1 MNSWDEKWSQYLRD
15 TEPKHKYA
23 AFLLLVVYL
32 FINNSINAASSWTE
46 FSRSESNSVALW
58 EPYVWEYSSALS
70 TAILVIPLILA
81 IRVLDKSKKS
91 SAVWLGWH
99 FVFASVFSVSHVIFM
114 VALRKL
120 AYLMS
125 ERSYDFGVWISEF
138 VYEYRKD
145 VWGYIT
151 LVTFYYIA
159 RFGYKRLI
167 GEALRIENESCSTE
181 LYNSNNTHTKGE
193 LAPYA
198 TNTLPDY
205 LLVKKLNREFLV
217 KVSDILWVEASGNYV
232 NLHTKKGVYPIRYTL
247 TKFCEEGINH
257 GFIRIHRSFAIA
269 LSAIESITYEE
280 TGDGQITTYNGKLL
294 PLSRRHKEAFKKV
307 LAVSCHNTK
316 TCFPSK

>member
-46 FSRSESNSVALW
+46 FSRSETNNVALW

-70 TAILVIPLILA
+70 TAILVIPLIFA
-81 IRVLDKSKKS
+81 IRILDKSKKP

-99 FVFASVFSVSHVIFM
+99 FVFASVFSVAHVVIM
-114 VALRKL
+114 VGLRKL

-125 ERSYDFGVWISEF
+125 ERSYDFGAWLSEF

-159 RFGYKRLI
+159 RFGYQRLI
-167 GEALRIENESCSTE
+167 GEASLIKSDTSLPEVESE
-181 LYNSNNTHTKGE
+181 
-193 LAPYA
+193 AQ
-198 TNTLPDY
+198 TLPDY
-205 LLVKKLNREFLV
+205 LLVKKLNKEFLV
-217 KVSDILWVEASGNYV
+217 KVSDVQRVEASGNYI
-232 NLHTKKGVYPIRYTL
+232 NLHTHLGVYPLRYTL
-247 TKFCEEGINH
+247 SRFCKEGA
-257 GFIRIHRSFAIA
+257 GQSFMRVHRSHAVRIP
-269 LSAIESITYEE
+269 SIQSISYGETY
-280 TGDGQITTYNGKLL
+280 DGLITLNNGHTVL
-294 PLSRRHKEAFKKV
+294 LSRRYKDSLKQV
-307 LAVSCHNTK
+307 LA
-316 TCFPSK
+316 P

>member
-99 FVFASVFSVSHVIFM
+99 FVFASVFSVSHVVFM

-125 ERSYDFGVWISEF
+125 ERSYDFGVWVSEF

-159 RFGYKRLI
+159 RFGYQRLI
-167 GEALRIENESCSTE
+167 GEASLIKRDTSLPEVESE
-181 LYNSNNTHTKGE
+181 A
-193 LAPYA
+193 LA
-198 TNTLPDY
+198 LPDY
-205 LLVKKLNREFLV
+205 LLVKKLNKEFLV
-217 KVSDILWVEASGNYV
+217 KVSDVQRVEASGNYI
-232 NLHTKKGVYPIRYTL
+232 NLHTHVGVYPLRYTL
-247 TKFCEEGINH
+247 SRFCEEGAVH
-257 GFIRIHRSFAIA
+257 GFVRVHRSHAVRIP
-269 LSAIESITYEE
+269 SIQSITYDD
-280 TGDGQITTYNGKLL
+280 TGDGLITLNNGQAVL
-294 PLSRRHKEAFKKV
+294 LSRRYKDSLKQV
-307 LAVSCHNTK
+307 LA
-316 TCFPSK
+316 P

>member
-99 FVFASVFSVSHVIFM
+99 FVFASVFSVSHVVFM

-159 RFGYKRLI
+159 RFGYQRLI
-167 GEALRIENESCSTE
+167 GEASLIKHDTSLPEVESE
-181 LYNSNNTHTKGE
+181 A
-193 LAPYA
+193 LA
-198 TNTLPDY
+198 LPDY
-205 LLVKKLNREFLV
+205 LLVKKLNKEFLV
-217 KVSDILWVEASGNYV
+217 KVSDVQRVEASGNYI
-232 NLHTKKGVYPIRYTL
+232 NLHTHVGVYPLRYTL
-247 TKFCEEGINH
+247 SRFCEEGAVH
-257 GFIRIHRSFAIA
+257 GFVRVHRSHAVRIP
-269 LSAIESITYEE
+269 SIQSITYDD
-280 TGDGQITTYNGKLL
+280 TGDGLITLNNGQTVL
-294 PLSRRHKEAFKKV
+294 LSRRYKDSLKQV
-307 LAVSCHNTK
+307 LA
-316 TCFPSK
+316 P

>member
-1 MNSWDEKWSQYLRD
+1 VNSWDEKWSQYLRD

-58 EPYVWEYSSALS
+58 EPYVWEYSSAIS

-99 FVFASVFSVSHVIFM
+99 FVFASVFSVSHVVFM

-159 RFGYKRLI
+159 RFGYQRLI
-167 GEALRIENESCSTE
+167 GEASLIKSDTSLPEVESE
-181 LYNSNNTHTKGE
+181 A
-193 LAPYA
+193 LA
-198 TNTLPDY
+198 LPDY
-205 LLVKKLNREFLV
+205 LLVKKLNKEFLV
-217 KVSDILWVEASGNYV
+217 KVSDVQRVEASGNYI
-232 NLHTKKGVYPIRYTL
+232 NLHTHVGVYPLRYTL
-247 TKFCEEGINH
+247 SRFCKEGAMH
-257 GFIRIHRSFAIA
+257 GFVRVHRSHAVRIP
-269 LSAIESITYEE
+269 SIQSITYDD
-280 TGDGQITTYNGKLL
+280 TGDGLITLNNGQTVL
-294 PLSRRHKEAFKKV
+294 LSRRYKDSLKQV
-307 LAVSCHNTK
+307 LA
-316 TCFPSK
+316 P

>member
-46 FSRSESNSVALW
+46 FARSESNSVALW

-99 FVFASVFSVSHVIFM
+99 FVFASVFSVSHVVFM

-125 ERSYDFGVWISEF
+125 ERSYDFGVWVSEF

-159 RFGYKRLI
+159 RFGYQRLI
-167 GEALRIENESCSTE
+167 GEASLIKRDTTLPEVESE
-181 LYNSNNTHTKGE
+181 A
-193 LAPYA
+193 LA
-198 TNTLPDY
+198 LPDY
-205 LLVKKLNREFLV
+205 LLVKKLNKEFLV
-217 KVSDILWVEASGNYV
+217 KVSDVQRVEASGNYI
-232 NLHTKKGVYPIRYTL
+232 NLHTHVGVYPLRYTL
-247 TKFCEEGINH
+247 SRFCEEGAGH
-257 GFIRIHRSFAIA
+257 GFVRVHRSHAVRIP
-269 LSAIESITYEE
+269 SIQSITYDD
-280 TGDGQITTYNGKLL
+280 TGDGLITLNNGQAVL
-294 PLSRRHKEAFKKV
+294 LSRRYKDSLKQV
-307 LAVSCHNTK
+307 LA
-316 TCFPSK
+316 P

>member
-58 EPYVWEYSSALS
+58 EPYVWEYSSAIS

-99 FVFASVFSVSHVIFM
+99 FVFASVFSVSHVVFM

-159 RFGYKRLI
+159 RFGYQRLI
-167 GEALRIENESCSTE
+167 GEASLIKSDTSLPEVESE
-181 LYNSNNTHTKGE
+181 A
-193 LAPYA
+193 LA
-198 TNTLPDY
+198 LPDY
-205 LLVKKLNREFLV
+205 LLVKKLNKEFLV
-217 KVSDILWVEASGNYV
+217 KVSDVQRVEASGNYI
-232 NLHTKKGVYPIRYTL
+232 NLHTHVGVYPLRYTL
-247 TKFCEEGINH
+247 SRFCKEGAMH
-257 GFIRIHRSFAIA
+257 GFVRVHRSHAVRIP
-269 LSAIESITYEE
+269 SIQSITYDD
-280 TGDGQITTYNGKLL
+280 TGDGLITLNNGQTVL
-294 PLSRRHKEAFKKV
+294 LSRRYKDSLKQV
-307 LAVSCHNTK
+307 LA
-316 TCFPSK
+316 P

>member
-46 FSRSESNSVALW
+46 FARSESNSVALW

-99 FVFASVFSVSHVIFM
+99 FVFASVFSVSHVVFM

-125 ERSYDFGVWISEF
+125 ERSYDFGVWVSEF

-159 RFGYKRLI
+159 RFGYQRLI
-167 GEALRIENESCSTE
+167 GEASLIKRDTSLPEVESE
-181 LYNSNNTHTKGE
+181 A
-193 LAPYA
+193 LA
-198 TNTLPDY
+198 LPDY
-205 LLVKKLNREFLV
+205 LLVKKLNKEFLV
-217 KVSDILWVEASGNYV
+217 KVSDVQRVEASGNYI
-232 NLHTKKGVYPIRYTL
+232 NLHTHVGVYPLRYTL
-247 TKFCEEGINH
+247 SRFCEEGAVH
-257 GFIRIHRSFAIA
+257 GFVRVHRSHAVRIP
-269 LSAIESITYEE
+269 SIQSITYDD
-280 TGDGQITTYNGKLL
+280 TGDGLITLNNGQTVL
-294 PLSRRHKEAFKKV
+294 LSRRYKDSLKQV
-307 LAVSCHNTK
+307 LA
-316 TCFPSK
+316 P

>member
-99 FVFASVFSVSHVIFM
+99 FVFASVFSISHVVFM

-159 RFGYKRLI
+159 RFGYQRLI
-167 GEALRIENESCSTE
+167 GEASLIKSDTSLPDFESE
-181 LYNSNNTHTKGE
+181 A
-193 LAPYA
+193 LA
-198 TNTLPDY
+198 LPDY
-205 LLVKKLNREFLV
+205 LLVKKLNKEFLV
-217 KVSDILWVEASGNYV
+217 KVSDVQRVEASGNYI
-232 NLHTKKGVYPIRYTL
+232 NLHTHVGVYPLRYTL
-247 TKFCEEGINH
+247 SRFCEEGAMH
-257 GFIRIHRSFAIA
+257 GFVRVHRSHAVRIP
-269 LSAIESITYEE
+269 SIQSITYDD
-280 TGDGQITTYNGKLL
+280 TGDGLITLNNGQTVL
-294 PLSRRHKEAFKKV
+294 LSRRYKDSLKQV
-307 LAVSCHNTK
+307 LA
-316 TCFPSK
+316 P

>member
-99 FVFASVFSVSHVIFM
+99 FVFASVFSVSHVVFM

-159 RFGYKRLI
+159 RFGYQRLI
-167 GEALRIENESCSTE
+167 GEASLIKRDTSLPEVESE
-181 LYNSNNTHTKGE
+181 A
-193 LAPYA
+193 LA
-198 TNTLPDY
+198 LPDY
-205 LLVKKLNREFLV
+205 LLVKKLNKEFLV
-217 KVSDILWVEASGNYV
+217 KVSDVQRVEASGNYI
-232 NLHTKKGVYPIRYTL
+232 NLHTHVGVYPLRYTL
-247 TKFCEEGINH
+247 SRFCEEGAVH
-257 GFIRIHRSFAIA
+257 GFVRVHRSHAVRIP
-269 LSAIESITYEE
+269 SIQSITYDD
-280 TGDGQITTYNGKLL
+280 TGDGLITLNNGQTVL
-294 PLSRRHKEAFKKV
+294 LSRRYKDSLKQV
-307 LAVSCHNTK
+307 LA
-316 TCFPSK
+316 P

>member
-99 FVFASVFSVSHVIFM
+99 FVFASVFSVSHVVFM

-159 RFGYKRLI
+159 RFGYQRLI
-167 GEALRIENESCSTE
+167 GEASLIKRDTSLPEVESE
-181 LYNSNNTHTKGE
+181 A
-193 LAPYA
+193 LA
-198 TNTLPDY
+198 LPDY
-205 LLVKKLNREFLV
+205 LLVKKLNKEFLV
-217 KVSDILWVEASGNYV
+217 KVSDVQRVEASGNYI
-232 NLHTKKGVYPIRYTL
+232 NLHTHVGVYPLRYTL
-247 TKFCEEGINH
+247 SRFCEEGAMH
-257 GFIRIHRSFAIA
+257 GFVRVHRSHAVRIP
-269 LSAIESITYEE
+269 SIQSITYDD
-280 TGDGQITTYNGKLL
+280 TGDGLITLNNGQTVL
-294 PLSRRHKEAFKKV
+294 LSRRYKDNLKQV
-307 LAVSCHNTK
+307 LA
-316 TCFPSK
+316 P

>member
-46 FSRSESNSVALW
+46 FSRSETNNVALW

-99 FVFASVFSVSHVIFM
+99 FVFASVFSVSHVVFM

-151 LVTFYYIA
+151 LVTFYYVA
-159 RFGYKRLI
+159 RFGYQRLI
-167 GEALRIENESCSTE
+167 GEASLIKRDTSLPEVESE
-181 LYNSNNTHTKGE
+181 A
-193 LAPYA
+193 LA
-198 TNTLPDY
+198 LPDY
-205 LLVKKLNREFLV
+205 LLVKKLNKEFLV
-217 KVSDILWVEASGNYV
+217 KVSDVQRVEASGNYI
-232 NLHTKKGVYPIRYTL
+232 NLHTHVGVYPLRYTL
-247 TKFCEEGINH
+247 SRFCEEGAVH
-257 GFIRIHRSFAIA
+257 GFVRVHRSHAVRIP
-269 LSAIESITYEE
+269 SIQSITYDD
-280 TGDGQITTYNGKLL
+280 TGDGLITLNNGQTVL
-294 PLSRRHKEAFKKV
+294 LSRRYKDSLKQV
-307 LAVSCHNTK
+307 LA
-316 TCFPSK
+316 P

>member
-99 FVFASVFSVSHVIFM
+99 FVFASVFSVSHVVFM

-159 RFGYKRLI
+159 RFGYQRLI
-167 GEALRIENESCSTE
+167 GEASLIKSDTSLPEVESE
-181 LYNSNNTHTKGE
+181 VL
-193 LAPYA
+193 
-198 TNTLPDY
+198 TLPDY
-205 LLVKKLNREFLV
+205 LLVKKLNKEFLV
-217 KVSDILWVEASGNYV
+217 KVSDVQRVEASGNYI
-232 NLHTKKGVYPIRYTL
+232 NLHTHVGVYPLRYTL
-247 TKFCEEGINH
+247 SRFCKEGAMH
-257 GFIRIHRSFAIA
+257 GFVRVHRSHAVRIP
-269 LSAIESITYEE
+269 SIQSITYDD
-280 TGDGQITTYNGKLL
+280 TGDGLITLNNGQTVL
-294 PLSRRHKEAFKKV
+294 LSRRYKDSLKQV
-307 LAVSCHNTK
+307 LA
-316 TCFPSK
+316 P